1 MERRKY
7 VKKRY
12 LYFLL
17 FMVLAASL
25 IGCVGYRRKNKKIN
39 SSYSEWIDALGIKE
53 YPHLSSAGYKEFEN
67 GIQFYIEEFDYESAE
82 EFKKIIDNHN
92 AFVKRNPDYFPEDF
106 DIDLIFIS
114 CGGNVNLYFSNYT
127 ESVRLGKNHADY
139 VDVSSIETEK
149 SHRMRYVC
157 SVHLDDRIN
166 TKFEVDTII
175 VSIGKGIETAEK
187 AHDWSEDFENF
198 DIIIVKISLEVEAE
212 INVEDALKKIQETN
226 PEAEIYYKTYSNE
239 LTKYVPEEK
248 SN

>member
-1 MERRKY
+1 MGKGKY
-7 VKKRY
+7 LKKAC
-12 LYFLL
+12 LYFVLS
-17 FMVLAASL
+17 MVLAASL
-25 IGCVGYRRKNKKIN
+25 AGCVGYRRKNKKIN

-53 YPHLSSAGYKEFEN
+53 YPHISSARYKEFEN
-67 GIQFYIEEFDYESAE
+67 GVEFYIEEFDYESAE
-82 EFKKIIDNHN
+82 VFKKIIDNHN

-127 ESVRLGKNHADY
+127 ESVTLGKNHADY

-157 SVHLDDRIN
+157 SVRLNDRIN
-166 TKFEVDTII
+166 TKFEVETII

-198 DIIIVKISLEVEAE
+198 DTIVVEIIPEVECE
-212 INVEDALKKIQETN
+212 INVEKALEKIQRAN
-226 PEAEIYYKTYSNE
+226 PDAEIYYTTDSNE
-239 LTKYVPEEK
+239 LTKYVPDE
-248 SN
+248 N

>member
-1 MERRKY
+1 MKRRKY

-25 IGCVGYRRKNKKIN
+25 IGCVGYKRKNKKIN
-39 SSYSEWIDALGIKE
+39 TSYSEWIDALGIKE

-67 GIQFYIEEFDYESAE
+67 GVEFRIEEFNYESAD

-114 CGGNVNLYFSNYT
+114 CGGNVNLHFSNYSKSVRWG
-127 ESVRLGKNHADY
+127 ESVLAY

-149 SHRMRYVC
+149 SHCMRYAYPED
-157 SVHLDDRIN
+157 LYEIN
-166 TKFEVDTII
+166 TKFEAETII
-175 VSIGKGIETAEK
+175 VLIGKGIETAEK
-187 AHDWSEDFENF
+187 AHDWSENFENF
-198 DIIIVKISLEVEAE
+198 DTIVVRITSDVERE
-212 INVEDALKKIQETN
+212 INVEEALEKIQRAN
-226 PEAEIYYKTYSNE
+226 PDAEIYYKTDSIE
-239 LTKYVPEEK
+239 LTKYIPEEK